1 MARKKKEQELT
12 NIDLIVKKLK
22 TEMKELKSTVKLD
35 GITIE
40 CETKPKTDMKAL
52 YDNIRNF
59 CTKNNLNP
67 ISFETNKERENTF
80 IVQLP
85 EYESKFTDDEKEK
98 LFKNNFK
105 FLVDSLYRNDH
116 DNKVTED
123 VVRKSRDMA
132 IQQCLSI
139 YFRSYANQY
148 KVRIEDWLND
158 QELKYKMQVLYQ
170 DFVNDYYLNRNLKE
184 E

>member
-1 MARKKKEQELT
+1 MARKKKEVELT
-12 NIDLIVKKLK
+12 NIDLIVKALK
-22 TEMKELKSTVKLD
+22 SEIKELKSTIKLD

-40 CETKPKTDMKAL
+40 CELKPKSDMKVA
-52 YDNIRNF
+52 YDNIRDF
-59 CTKNNLNP
+59 CSKKNLNP
-67 ISFETNKERENTF
+67 ISFENNKEREDTF

-85 EYESKFTDDEKEK
+85 EYESKFSDEEKEK
-98 LFKNNFK
+98 LYKQNFK

-132 IQQCLSI
+132 IEQSLNI

-148 KVRIEDWLND
+148 KVKISDWLND
-158 QELKYKMQVLYQ
+158 QQLKYRMQELYQ
-170 DFVNDYYLNRNLKE
+170 EFVNEYYLEKNLKE